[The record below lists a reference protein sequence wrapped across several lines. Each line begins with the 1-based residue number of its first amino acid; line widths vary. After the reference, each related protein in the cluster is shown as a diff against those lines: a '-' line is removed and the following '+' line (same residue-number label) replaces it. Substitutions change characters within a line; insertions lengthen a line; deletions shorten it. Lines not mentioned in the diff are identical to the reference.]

1 MKASNH
7 FFFVLTAAHKA
18 VHTDQYETKAL
29 WWIPN
34 VFVRYNVLNKWLK

>member
-1 MKASNH
+1 MGNEGVKEKRKFHFMNASNH

-29 WWIPN
+29 
-34 VFVRYNVLNKWLK
+34 